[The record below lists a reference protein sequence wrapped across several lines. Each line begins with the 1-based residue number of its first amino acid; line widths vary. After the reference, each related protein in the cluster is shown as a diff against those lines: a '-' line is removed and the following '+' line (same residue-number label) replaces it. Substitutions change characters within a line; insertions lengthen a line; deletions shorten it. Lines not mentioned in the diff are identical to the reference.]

1 MIRLSFLAL
10 PLWLASSS
18 ASAQITT
25 FCSALPNST
34 GNAAVL
40 TGSGSTNSAV
50 NNLVLQCANLPSGSF
65 GLFLVGD
72 QPPGAA
78 TTPANSA
85 GNLCL
90 APGFG
95 LFRND
100 VQFTG
105 TGSQV
110 TLAVDLMSIPIGGGQ
125 AVMAGDSLFFQY
137 WYRDQAPAITNFS
150 GGIAV
155 GFDDPVASFTFD
167 ASTVGLRYSTF
178 RDTSAGTPTQID
190 WDFDFTGS
198 AMNPAAT
205 FVPMVSG
212 TVGGVVSHD
221 FASTGQIS
229 VALRALYANGAE
241 AYSVQTVNVAAVV
254 FGDIIGTLVVNCNGC
269 HGNTQALDGLNF
281 SLAAQDSYNQLVG
294 FPTMLTSACAAT
306 GGTERVD
313 PFDTSNSFLFNISA
327 ATAATCAGMPNVP
340 AGVELDML
348 RDWILHGAAF
358 D

>member
-150 GGIAV
+150 GG
-155 GFDDPVASFTFD
+155 
-167 ASTVGLRYSTF
+167 
-178 RDTSAGTPTQID
+178 
-190 WDFDFTGS
+190 
-198 AMNPAAT
+198 
-205 FVPMVSG
+205 
-212 TVGGVVSHD
+212 
-221 FASTGQIS
+221 
-229 VALRALYANGAE
+229 
-241 AYSVQTVNVAAVV
+241 
-254 FGDIIGTLVVNCNGC
+254 
-269 HGNTQALDGLNF
+269 
-281 SLAAQDSYNQLVG
+281 
-294 FPTMLTSACAAT
+294 
-306 GGTERVD
+306 
-313 PFDTSNSFLFNISA
+313 
-327 ATAATCAGMPNVP
+327 
-340 AGVELDML
+340 
-348 RDWILHGAAF
+348 
-358 D
+358 